1 MKTFL
6 DKLVKACPALPY
18 VSLGLWLAWAYIT
31 YSGTAWLSD
40 TETNGQNIS
49 ILYVIS
55 TVAFAIAL
63 LASTFAAPRTRQ
75 MLANPAWII
84 GGGAL
89 ASFGCILIIAIGPYY
104 LSTVIPQEVVKVI
117 FWLGSGISGVGT
129 AVFGLK
135 CGELYGSLPPRK
147 TILYAALSHIVLAF
161 VYFVAIGAPTW
172 GPVSGGPSLFGIIV
186 FTGMPLLASL
196 VATLSFILPK
206 KTAPEPSYTESR
218 SRLSRPFWKLV
229 AVTLVFS
236 VIVVALRSALVE
248 ISPVEVTLDNTRLVM
263 LLRILMA
270 VVFACAAIGLD
281 ADRFNFGKIYSVI
294 MATVVALIAFCPIV
308 GVMHLLW
315 SQIITFL
322 SCVFEFVLW
331 CILTFIVYQKRISP
345 ILVFGYG
352 YGAFML
358 GSGIGWALGIQG
370 FSQQLIA
377 SNDFALYLVLAITVL
392 GCAFLLF
399 SEKEFDNL
407 FQPES
412 ADEETLDDLFG
423 DGLPLTKGE
432 SLEEGH
438 KSTFRHAVDGLAE
451 EHGLSHREKDVFR
464 CLAMGYSS
472 SAAAKSLH
480 VSWNTVRTHTR
491 NVYAKLDVHSRQEL
505 INLVDRAASRVP

>member
-1 MKTFL
+1 MPVRACDAGAGGRWLEATVRAFL
-6 DKLVKACPALPY
+6 EKLVKACPALPY
-18 VSLGLWLAWAYIT
+18 MSLGLWLAWAYIA

-49 ILYVIS
+49 ILYVVS
-55 TVAFAIAL
+55 TVAFAVAL
-63 LASTFAAPRTRQ
+63 LASTFAAPEAKR
-75 MLANPAWII
+75 LLSKPAWIV
-84 GGGAL
+84 GGGVL
-89 ASFGCILIIAIGPYY
+89 ASLGCIFIIVIGPYY
-104 LSTVIPQEVVKVI
+104 LSTVIPQEVVKVL
-117 FWLGSGISGVGT
+117 FWIGGGMSGAGT

-147 TILYAALSHIVLAF
+147 VVLYAALSHIVLAF

-172 GPVSGGPSLFGIIV
+172 GPIPGGPSFVGILV
-186 FTGMPLLASL
+186 FVGMPLLTSL
-196 VATLSFILPK
+196 AAALFFLLPK
-206 KTAPEPSYTESR
+206 KSVPIRPYAESR

-229 AVTLVFS
+229 AVTFVFS

-270 VVFACAAIGLD
+270 VVFACAAVGIE

-294 MATVVALIAFCPIV
+294 MAAVVALIAFCPIV

-331 CILTFIVYQKRISP
+331 CILAFIVYQKRISP

-370 FSQQLIA
+370 FSQ
-377 SNDFALYLVLAITVL
+377 
-392 GCAFLLF
+392 
-399 SEKEFDNL
+399 
-407 FQPES
+407 
-412 ADEETLDDLFG
+412 
-423 DGLPLTKGE
+423 
-432 SLEEGH
+432 
-438 KSTFRHAVDGLAE
+438 
-451 EHGLSHREKDVFR
+451 
-464 CLAMGYSS
+464 
-472 SAAAKSLH
+472 
-480 VSWNTVRTHTR
+480 
-491 NVYAKLDVHSRQEL
+491 
-505 INLVDRAASRVP
+505 